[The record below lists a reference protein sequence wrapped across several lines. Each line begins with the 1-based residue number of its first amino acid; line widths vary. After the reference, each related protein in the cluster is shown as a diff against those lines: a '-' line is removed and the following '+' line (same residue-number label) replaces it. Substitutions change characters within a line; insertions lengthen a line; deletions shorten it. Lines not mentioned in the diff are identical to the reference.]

1 MRRLV
6 TILVT
11 VLMSSVLFAQNTPTD
26 SQTLRALL
34 DEVRQL
40 RHDLQNTTVAAQRVQ
55 IALYRLQLQDA
66 ALSRATK
73 VLDDTQARFASVTEE
88 RKRFSSEVEHGEEVR
103 DHTQDS
109 LERKA
114 AEQAIAQMKRH
125 LEQLAADQ
133 QQWQSKVSDAQNQV
147 QIEQEKVNALRD
159 VIDQLDQTL
168 QNIGRKSE
176 NAAIAR

>member
-1 MRRLV
+1 MRRFFP
-6 TILVT
+6 IFAT

-40 RHDLQNTTVAAQRVQ
+40 RHDLQSTTVAAQRVQ

-66 ALSRATK
+66 ALARATK
-73 VLDDTQARFASVTEE
+73 VLDDTQARLASVIDE
-88 RKRFSSEVEHGEEVR
+88 RKHFSSELEHGEEVR
-103 DHTQDS
+103 DHTQDP

-114 AEQAIAQMKRH
+114 VEQALPQLKRH

-133 QQWQSKVSDAQNQV
+133 QQWQNKISDAQNQV
-147 QIEQEKVNALRD
+147 QIEQGKVNALRD

-176 NAAIAR
+176 NASLAR